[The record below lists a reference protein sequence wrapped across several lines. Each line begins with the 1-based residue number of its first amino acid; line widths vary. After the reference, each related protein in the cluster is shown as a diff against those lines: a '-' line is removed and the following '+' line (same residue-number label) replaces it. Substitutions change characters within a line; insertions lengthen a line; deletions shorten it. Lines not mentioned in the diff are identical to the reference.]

1 MGEEYRF
8 LLFEKKRRTT
18 KKTNRKR
25 VENNMITFDHVS
37 KTYPNGVKGLVDINL
52 TIPDGEYVSIIGLSG
67 AGKSTLLRAINR
79 LNDVTEGVVS
89 IDGQSITGANKRELK
104 RIRRKIGL
112 ISQQFNL
119 VKRLTVQKNVLS
131 GKLGYYSTFKSV
143 FGLFSR
149 EDYALCRSVLEK
161 VNLADKAHDRCDNL
175 SGGQQQ
181 RVSIAR
187 TLFQEANII
196 LADEPVASLD
206 PVTSQE
212 ILTEL
217 KTINRTM
224 GKTVVVNIH
233 SIALARQFS
242 DRIIALQDGR
252 LVFDGTPAELTD
264 DVLRMVYK
272 GDSFLKEE
280 ARHEN

>member
-1 MGEEYRF
+1 M
-8 LLFEKKRRTT
+8 
-18 KKTNRKR
+18 
-25 VENNMITFDHVS
+25 
-37 KTYPNGVKGLVDINL
+37 
-52 TIPDGEYVSIIGLSG
+52 
-67 AGKSTLLRAINR
+67 
-79 LNDVTEGVVS
+79 
-89 IDGQSITGANKRELK
+89 
-104 RIRRKIGL
+104 
-112 ISQQFNL
+112 
-119 VKRLTVQKNVLS
+119 
-131 GKLGYYSTFKSV
+131 
-143 FGLFSR
+143 
-149 EDYALCRSVLEK
+149 
-161 VNLADKAHDRCDNL
+161 
-175 SGGQQQ
+175 
-181 RVSIAR
+181 
-187 TLFQEANII
+187 
-196 LADEPVASLD
+196 ADEPVASLD

-280 ARHEN
+280 ARREN

>member
-1 MGEEYRF
+1 MGKEYRF

-233 SIALARQFS
+233 SISLARQFS
-242 DRIIALQDGR
+242 DRIIALQDGG

>member
-1 MGEEYRF
+1 MGKEYRF

>member
-1 MGEEYRF
+1 MSNEAPQQTPKQPVQPPMQIELQNVKKVYPVTGGEVVA
-8 LLFEKKRRTT
+8 LDNISLKI
-18 KKTNRKR
+18 RK
-25 VENNMITFDHVS
+25 
-37 KTYPNGVKGLVDINL
+37 GDIF
-52 TIPDGEYVSIIGLSG
+52 GIIGLSG

>member
-1 MGEEYRF
+1 
-8 LLFEKKRRTT
+8 
-18 KKTNRKR
+18 
-25 VENNMITFDHVS
+25 MITFDHVS

-52 TIPDGEYVSIIGLSG
+52 TIPDGEYVSIIGLSGAGKSTLMKLLVAALLPTSG

>member
-1 MGEEYRF
+1 MGEGYRF

-161 VNLADKAHDRCDNL
+161 VNLADKVHDRCDNL